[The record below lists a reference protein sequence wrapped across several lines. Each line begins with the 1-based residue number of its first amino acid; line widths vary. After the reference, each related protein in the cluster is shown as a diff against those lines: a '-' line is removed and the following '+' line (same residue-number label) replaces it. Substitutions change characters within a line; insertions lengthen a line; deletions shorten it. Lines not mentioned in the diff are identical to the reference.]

1 MEPGAL
7 LDVLLAAGGRSE
19 RMTHVRHLPA
29 RAGTQADWPSWADPD
44 LVQGYRALGVDRPWL
59 HQVEA
64 ADAAWSRTQR
74 RSSCEVSPSHCA
86 TRTSRT

>member
-29 RAGTQADWPSWADPD
+29 RAGTQADWPASAASTWCS
-44 LVQGYRALGVDRPWL
+44 QG
-59 HQVEA
+59 
-64 ADAAWSRTQR
+64 
-74 RSSCEVSPSHCA
+74 RSTPSA
-86 TRTSRT
+86 R